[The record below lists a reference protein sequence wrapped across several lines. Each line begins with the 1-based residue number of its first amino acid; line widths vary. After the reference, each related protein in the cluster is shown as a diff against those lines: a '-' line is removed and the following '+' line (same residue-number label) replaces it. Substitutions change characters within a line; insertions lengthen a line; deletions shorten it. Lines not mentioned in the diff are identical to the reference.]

1 MRETERE
8 RESVCVCVY
17 VCVCVCVF
25 LLLNMSSKH
34 SWLQNVGY
42 KKPGKPPK
50 PVGQR
55 EWTPTAGNRG
65 TVNHSRHCASDVIS
79 VGGHTKQGY
88 VSQVGGEGEGPP
100 PPKRLEDLP

>member
-1 MRETERE
+1 MA
-8 RESVCVCVY
+8 
-17 VCVCVCVF
+17 
-25 LLLNMSSKH
+25 SKKGFFE
-34 SWLQNVGY
+34 QKIKEAAPGY

-55 EWTPTAGNRG
+55 EWTPTAGNR
-65 TVNHSRHCASDVIS
+65 
-79 VGGHTKQGY
+79 GGHTKQGY